1 VLALGVS
8 FAIRTLVEAAA
19 LTVGVALY
27 SLNWSA
33 VRHRFG
39 RHAPA
44 PSHAT

>member
-1 VLALGVS
+1 
-8 FAIRTLVEAAA
+8 VEAAA

-27 SLNWSA
+27 SLDWRA

-39 RHAPA
+39 RRTPA